1 MIAQVMDTLGIRKAF
16 IAGTSQGGFIAV
28 RVALYIP
35 DRIVGIIPIGT
46 MMDKEGDRSMGLGCW
61 NATEGSEGIVKE
73 TANTDT
79 ASADYVVSDGIV
91 EAILGISFGSKLDEE
106 AKSTFSASMKKV
118 YSGEAGKKKLRQAV
132 INLRERDGLHGR
144 LGEIKAPVLWLQ
156 GDEDNVFSVK
166 NAQEEIKLFTGST
179 KAEVKVIQGGQ
190 HLLGWTNAKEVNHEI
205 AAFITEYNH
214 LPNARALRES
224 IGTVDI

>member
-46 MMDKEGDRSMGLGCW
+46 MMDKEGERAMSLGCW
-61 NATEGSEGIVKE
+61 NGPEMTEGIVKE
-73 TANTDT
+73 TANTES

-91 EAILGISFGSKLDEE
+91 QAILDASFGSKLDED
-106 AKSTFSASMKKV
+106 AKSTFTASMKKV

-144 LGEIKAPVLWLQ
+144 LSEIKAPVLWIH
-156 GDEDNVFSVK
+156 GDEDTVFSVK
-166 NAQEEIKLFTGST
+166 NAQEEIKLFTNSV
-179 KAEVKVIQGGQ
+179 KAEVKVIAGGQ
-190 HLLGWTNAKEVNHEI
+190 HITGWTNAKEVNHEI